1 MIEKLIEDYTDAIIQ
16 VEMRGS
22 KLARLICKTVKS
34 VIPDIEWSL
43 GWAEAGIDTIC
54 FWSDSHS
61 INTADYRECVRFE
74 DILASV
80 FPELQD
86 YIDTPFGIY
95 LTEQEA
101 EKVKTEL
108 KRLKNKKEGL

>member
-1 MIEKLIEDYTDAIIQ
+1 MIEKLIEDYRKAIFQ
-16 VEMRGS
+16 TATRGK
-22 KLARLICKTVKS
+22 KLARLICKTVKG

-54 FWSDSHS
+54 FWSDSPS
-61 INTADYRECVRFE
+61 INAVDFRECVRLN
-74 DILASV
+74 DILTSV

-101 EKVKTEL
+101 EKIRTEL
-108 KRLKNKKEGL
+108 KQLKDKKEG